1 MSKNK
6 DVRRGISLYI
16 DGKEV
21 EGSVKSIKA
30 EMRKL
35 VREQELMAKGSKEY
49 IEQGKKIRQLKA
61 ILAEHNQQLNII
73 NKTQGM
79 SRSKGVDL
87 FNHCPPVQQ
96 PHWNTIDLNLFSDL
110 RLLYQ
115 MIDEAYEEIVASLT
129 KRKRFQLAEISC
141 FDFIYQEEVNKD
153 FKCLA
158 MLLDETLENIVA
170 GKIERSEY
178 AQYNQLEE
186 IHDIIIVYCNK
197 EPIACG
203 SFRFYDEEHAELKR
217 IYVTPNY
224 QGMGLGYEIIR
235 RLEAIAKIK
244 GFKYCILETGEL
256 LQASCHIYKKLGY
269 QRIDNYGPYVN
280 MMNSICMSHKI

>member
-1 MSKNK
+1 MQYSNHIVKEIQDYCLNK
-6 DVRRGISLYI
+6 PGAYETRPFGEFPICYRIMGKIFVQFMPQESFFKITLKTHPEQAIIYRELFPQIVTRGY
-16 DGKEV
+16 
-21 EGSVKSIKA
+21 
-30 EMRKL
+30 
-35 VREQELMAKGSKEY
+35 
-49 IEQGKKIRQLKA
+49 
-61 ILAEHNQQLNII
+61 
-73 NKTQGM
+73 
-79 SRSKGVDL
+79 
-87 FNHCPPVQQ
+87 HCPPIQQ
-96 PHWNTIDLNLFSDL
+96 PHWNTIDLNLFHDI

-115 MIDEAYEEIVASLT
+115 MIDEAYEEIVSSLT

-141 FDFIYQEEVNKD
+141 FDFFYKETIDKD
-153 FKCLA
+153 FRCLA
-158 MLLDETLENIVA
+158 MLLDETLEKVVA
-170 GKIERSEY
+170 GKIDRSEY
-178 AQYNQLEE
+178 KPYNQLEE

-203 SFRFYDEEHAELKR
+203 SFKFYDNDHAELKR

-280 MMNSICMSHKI
+280 MINSICMSHKI